1 LTARGHVP
9 ILNLMVKYSEARLD
23 RIFSA
28 LSDRTRRGM
37 LARLSGKEALSV
49 SELAAP
55 LAMSLP
61 AAMKHLAVLSDAGLV
76 KRHKSGRIVS
86 CALDA
91 TPMQQANEWLER
103 YQRFWSASF
112 DRLATHLEN
121 DLWPPQP
128 PSRPASPSSAA
139 SPRRPRKSTSR
150 GRKPST

>member
-1 LTARGHVP
+1 
-9 ILNLMVKYSEARLD
+9 MVKYSEARLD

-37 LARLSGKEALSV
+37 LSRLSGKALSV

-55 LAMSLP
+55 LKMSLP

-76 KRHKSGRIVS
+76 KRHKTGRIVS

-91 TPMQQANEWLER
+91 APMQQANEWLER

-112 DRLATHLEN
+112 DRLAAHLEN
-121 DLWPPQP
+121 ELWPPPP
-128 PSRPASPSSAA
+128 PSNRASPSSAA
-139 SPRRPRKSTSR
+139 SPRHRRKSTPR

>member
-1 LTARGHVP
+1 
-9 ILNLMVKYSEARLD
+9 MVKYSDERLD

-37 LARLSGKEALSV
+37 LARLSAKPSLSV

-55 LAMSLP
+55 LDMSLP

-76 KRHKSGRIVS
+76 KRHKNGRIVS

-103 YQRFWSASF
+103 YQRFWTDSF
-112 DRLATHLEN
+112 DRLAAHLESEP
-121 DLWPPQP
+121 WPPKPP
-128 PSRPASPSSAA
+128 PSPASPSSGA
-139 SPRRPRKSTSR
+139 STPRRTPSTRR
-150 GRKPST
+150 GRGRNT

>member
-1 LTARGHVP
+1 
-9 ILNLMVKYSEARLD
+9 MVKYSEGRLD

-37 LARLSGKEALSV
+37 LARLSGTEALSV

-55 LAMSLP
+55 LDMSLP
-61 AAMKHLAVLSDAGLV
+61 AVMKHLAVLSDAGLV

-112 DRLATHLEN
+112 DRLAAHLEN
-121 DLWPPQP
+121 ETAKDETWPPQP
-128 PSRPASPSSAA
+128 PSSRASPSSAA
-139 SPRRPRKSTSR
+139 SPRRRKKSTPS